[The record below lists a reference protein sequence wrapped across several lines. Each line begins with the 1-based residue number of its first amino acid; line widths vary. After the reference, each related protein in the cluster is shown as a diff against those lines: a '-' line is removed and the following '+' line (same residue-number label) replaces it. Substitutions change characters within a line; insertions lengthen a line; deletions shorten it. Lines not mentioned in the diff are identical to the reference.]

1 MFTKVFQVGVY
12 SRDKIIYEGK
22 AVSLIVPSKL
32 GYLGVLADHAPI
44 VAKLVRGKIT
54 IRSLEGDTAVID
66 LSEEGFL
73 EVFQNQATILLAQ

>member
-44 VAKLVRGKIT
+44 VAKLVSGKIT

-66 LSEEGFL
+66 LPEEGFL